1 MNIRWQVRVVA
12 FFGMGAIAGMAFAVV
27 GPVLPIRLLGLFAL
41 LCGTLGAVLNA
52 AMLRH
57 DEPAYWTL
65 LLQQGRMLW
74 SVAWAK
80 MRERLAQG
88 TCAFRPRRL
97 RARPP
102 QRTRLFS
109 KVEAT

>member
-1 MNIRWQVRVVA
+1 MNIRWQVRIVA
-12 FFGMGAIAGMAFAVV
+12 FFGMGAIAGMAFAVA

-65 LLQQGRMLW
+65 LLQQGRMLQ

-80 MRERLAQG
+80 IRERLAHG
-88 TCAFRPRRL
+88 TYAFRH
-97 RARPP
+97 AH
-102 QRTRLFS
+102 
-109 KVEAT
+109 